1 MKHRSLVKD
10 LTKALFIVSE
20 KNHALEEVR
29 SALKTLVHL
38 VNTNG
43 YFRVFLQSKKIAS
56 DQKVKILND
65 ILGEVGHPLV
75 NEMVSYLNGS
85 KAIGDLNSIFSLF
98 DSMYKVSRNILSV
111 KGTVAEK
118 MSEVE
123 IESLRSSLNDMLGK
137 QTDLSID
144 IDPSLIGGIK
154 LRIDNTFL
162 DASIQNQL
170 QSLRSKLLQI

>member
-10 LTKALFIVSE
+10 LTKALFTVSKE
-20 KNHALEEVR
+20 NHALEEVR
-29 SALKTLVHL
+29 NAIKSFDQL
-38 VNTNG
+38 VNTNS
-43 YFRVFLQSKKIAS
+43 YLRVFLQSKKITG
-56 DQKVKILND
+56 DQKAEILND
-65 ILGEVGHPLV
+65 LLGEIGHPLV
-75 NEMVSYLNGS
+75 NEMVSYLHAS
-85 KAIGDLNSIFSLF
+85 TAISDLNSISSLF
-98 DSMYKVSRNILSV
+98 DSMYKKTRNILSV

-118 MSEVE
+118 MSEAE
-123 IESLRSSLNDMLGK
+123 IESLRSSLNDLLGK
-137 QTDLSID
+137 ETDLSIN